1 LDKPKKQ
8 KRMKIHFFLVL
19 LGVASCKGQSNGT
32 SPNNNEAKPQA
43 SQPAA
48 TKPDIDPYWV
58 APHDI
63 ISPYGP
69 QSITRNMLQA
79 KGGNMWF
86 ASWEGIVL
94 YDGKSLALGKPYG
107 APIIWDNSPGGQ
119 VFGIVEDNDGNTLFG
134 REGGVYKYHPAAAR
148 IVNKI

>member
-1 LDKPKKQ
+1 
-8 KRMKIHFFLVL
+8 MKIHFFLVL
-19 LGVASCKGQSNGT
+19 LSVASCNGQGNGAL
-32 SPNNNEAKPQA
+32 PNKNEAKPQA
-43 SQPAA
+43 TQPAD
-48 TKPDIDPYWV
+48 TQSDVDPYWV
-58 APHDI
+58 APQEI
-63 ISPYGP
+63 ISPQGP
-69 QSITRNMLQA
+69 HSITRNMLQA

-86 ASWEGIVL
+86 ASWEGIVR

-107 APIIWDNSPGGQ
+107 APIIWDNGPGGQ